1 MKAIKKINTNT
12 AVCLDSQNHEL
23 IAVGRGIGFHAMP
36 YEITDLTIIQR
47 TFYNVDST
55 YVGMASEIPDDIL
68 ETAAQIVDMV
78 RLKVDDPIN
87 SNLVF
92 TLADHIKF
100 AIERRNKGMVITA
113 PMQYD
118 IQQLYADEYN
128 LGLHALQ
135 IVNQNLQ
142 VRLPSEEAT
151 NLALHFINAK
161 AMTAKE
167 IKNEENGDIISDIT
181 DIVSGYF
188 EIYIDKHSFN
198 YSRFVTHL
206 QYLLK
211 RQDQGVFI
219 KSENKKLY
227 KYLVQEFPKTNEC
240 VEQIANF
247 LKEHMG
253 FELEKEEKLYLIIHV
268 NRLCSREGL

>member
-1 MKAIKKINTNT
+1 MKAIKKINNNI

-23 IAVGRGIGFHAMP
+23 IAVGRGVGFHDMP
-36 YEITDLTIIQR
+36 YEITDLASIQR
-47 TFYNVDST
+47 TFYNVDSM
-55 YVGMASEIPDDIL
+55 YVELASQIPEDIL
-68 ETAAQIVDMV
+68 ETAAQIVDVV
-78 RLKVDDPIN
+78 RLKSDVPIN

-100 AIERRNKGMVITA
+100 AIERRNKGMAVTA

-118 IQQLYADEYN
+118 IQQLYSDEYE
-128 LGLHALQ
+128 LGLKALQ
-135 IVNQNLQ
+135 IVNENLK

-167 IKNEENGDIISDIT
+167 VKNEENGDLISDIT
-181 DIVSGYF
+181 DIISGYF

-219 KSENKKLY
+219 KSDNKQLY
-227 KYLVQEFPKTNEC
+227 EDLVKQFPKTSDC
-240 VEQIANF
+240 VEKIAQF
-247 LKEHMG
+247 LQERMG
-253 FELEKEEKLYLIIHV
+253 FELEKEEKLYLILHV